1 MFKNKRLKEVN
12 ILDNEYT
19 KKVLDAVSRA
29 KSKVQSAER
38 AFNSEKRSLEYEANY
53 TTFNINNMSKAIDF
67 VARIKRAT
75 DELYT
80 DYESIVRFL
89 DMECRPLL
97 AYDVSAAAIKKVADL
112 IKEIN
117 RDSSDLRSNI
127 TGTFFNDDL
136 GDLRTEQY
144 IASIEA
150 KSIEKFW
157 VNKYET
163 TPEAKEEQKRKA
175 AEMEKRRKLREK
187 QAKEAEER
195 RKKEAEERKRIE
207 KEKAAEE
214 KRIAEA
220 NATAKAYMDK
230 CIRDGDDKVADFRKK
245 LQNEIQNQ
253 RQLYQKEIDAEIS
266 KAQASIAEQQK
277 KLSELGFFKLSEK
290 NEAKKKIKILEMRIL
305 KYQNPLIISEEIDKM
320 HKIAEKAISEYR
332 KEIDRYLSRRFSDF
346 NSTQSSKTKLMYV
359 ENANMASQPYPSHK
373 DIKKLFE

>member
-1 MFKNKRLKEVN
+1 MFKNKRLKGVN

-67 VARIKRAT
+67 VARVKRAT

-89 DMECRPLL
+89 DMECRSFL
-97 AYDVSAAAIKKVADL
+97 AYDVSASAIKKVADL

-127 TGTFFNDDL
+127 SGTFFSDNL

-157 VNKYET
+157 FNAYEK

-175 AEMEKRRKLREK
+175 AEMEKWRKLREK

-230 CIRDGDDKVADFRKK
+230 CIRECDNKVAEFRKK

-253 RQLYQKEIDAEIS
+253 RQIYQKEIDEEIS

-320 HKIAEKAISEYR
+320 HEISENAISEYR
-332 KEIDRYLSRRFSDF
+332 KEIDKYLSKRFSDI

-373 DIKKLFE
+373 DIKKIFE